1 MKQTSGGNIIAKMLA
16 LEGVEKVFG
25 IIDGTYFGL
34 YANLKRYG
42 IELISPRQ
50 EACALHMAGAYARM
64 TGKLGVAIASNG
76 PGVANALAG
85 VAVENGEGNRVLLL
99 TSTRRTGIGYPD
111 RGGTYQYFNQVGA
124 IKAMAKWSGAALS
137 HARLQELLRRA
148 FRISYRGRPGVVHV
162 DVPEDLMNGKTE
174 AQRFILPQN
183 YRRMEALTASE
194 AQIEAAAEM
203 LVAARLPMIHAGSG
217 VIHAAAYAELQQV
230 AELLHA
236 PVTTSW
242 GGRSALPETH
252 ELAIPMIHIKL
263 NHLVR
268 NRADA
273 VLTLGSRLGETDWW
287 GKPPYWASPKE
298 QKMIQVDIDEEIL
311 GLNKPVALAVLSDVK
326 NFLARLIAKL
336 AVRREQMPLASRV
349 QAVKEFRTEMAVL
362 RTKLDEHLT
371 ETGAPMNPAHVAH
384 VCGEFFSPEAICVM
398 DGGNTAVWA
407 HFFHEARVPNT
418 ILQTAKFGMLG
429 AGVAQALGAAV
440 AFPAREIYCIIG
452 DGAMGFNMQELETAV
467 RNNLKVIYLVCCDKQ
482 WGMVKM
488 NQQFAL
494 KPLKTM
500 VRKALAP
507 SETINADLHEIQF
520 DKLAESMGA
529 HGERVAAPS
538 ELRPALQR
546 CRAANKCAVIHV
558 DVDPVKHMW
567 APGLLH
573 FKAMHQEPKG
583 K

>member
-1 MKQTSGGNIIAKMLA
+1 MKQTSGGNIIAQMLSH
-16 LEGVEKVFG
+16 EGVEKVFG

-34 YANLKRYG
+34 YSNLKRHG
-42 IELISPRQ
+42 IELISPRH
-50 EACALHMAGAYARM
+50 EACALHMAGAYGRL

-85 VAVENGEGNRVLLL
+85 VAVENGEGNRVLLI

-111 RGGTYQYFNQVGA
+111 RGGAYQYFNQVGA
-124 IKAMAKWSGAALS
+124 IKAMSKWSGVALS
-137 HARLQELLRRA
+137 HSRVQELLRRA
-148 FRISYRGRPGVVHV
+148 FRISYRGRPGVVHL
-162 DVPEDLMNGKTE
+162 DVPEDLINGKTDL
-174 AQRFILPQN
+174 QNFILPKN
-183 YRRMEALTASE
+183 YRRMEAIAATE
-194 AQIEAAAEM
+194 AQVEAAAEM
-203 LVAARLPMIHAGSG
+203 LAEARVPIIHAGSG
-217 VIHAAAYAELQQV
+217 VIHSGAFAELQQV
-230 AELLHA
+230 AELLRA
-236 PVTTSW
+236 AVTTSW
-242 GGRSALPETH
+242 GARGVLPETH
-252 ELAIPMIHIKL
+252 ELAVPMIYIKL

-268 NRADA
+268 NKADL

-287 GKPPYWASPKE
+287 GKAPYWASPKE

-311 GLNKPVALAVLSDVK
+311 GMNKPVDLAVLSDIK
-326 NFLARLIAKL
+326 IFLLKLMEKL
-336 AVRREQMPLASRV
+336 AERRDRMPLTKREQALKQFRAKMKAMRV
-349 QAVKEFRTEMAVL
+349 E
-362 RTKLDEHLT
+362 LDEHLRDNA
-371 ETGAPMNPAHVAH
+371 APMNPAHVAH
-384 VCGEFFSPEAICVM
+384 VCREFFSPEAICVM

-429 AGVAQALGAAV
+429 AGVAQALGAA
-440 AFPAREIYCIIG
+440 AAHPARQVYCIIG
-452 DGAMGFNMQELETAV
+452 DGAMGFNVQEIETAI
-467 RNNLKVIYLVCCDKQ
+467 RNDLKVIYLVCCDKQ

-507 SETINADLHEIQF
+507 NETINADLHEVQF

-538 ELRPALQR
+538 ELRPALER
-546 CRAANKCAVIHV
+546 CVAANKCAVIHV
-558 DVDPVKHMW
+558 DVNPVKHMW

>member
-1 MKQTSGGNIIAKMLA
+1 MKQTSGGNLIAKMLA
-16 LEGVEKVFG
+16 HEGVEKVFG

-34 YANLKRYG
+34 YSNLKRHG

-124 IKAMAKWSGAALS
+124 IKAMSKWSGVALS
-137 HARLQELLRRA
+137 HLRIQEMLRRA
-148 FRISYRGRPGVVHV
+148 FRISYRGRPGVVHI
-162 DVPEDLMNGKTE
+162 DAPEDIINGKTE
-174 AQRFILPQN
+174 VQRFILPQN
-183 YRRMEALTASE
+183 YRRIDAIAASE

-203 LVAARLPMIHAGSG
+203 LINAQLPIIHAGSG
-217 VIHAAAYAELQQV
+217 VIHAGAFAELRQV
-230 AELLHA
+230 AELLRA

-242 GGRSALPETH
+242 GARSALPETH
-252 ELAIPMIHIKL
+252 ELAIPMIFIKL

-268 NRADA
+268 NKADL

-287 GKPPYWASPKE
+287 GKAPYWASPKE
-298 QKMIQVDIDEEIL
+298 QRMIQVDIDEEIL
-311 GLNKPVALAVLSDVK
+311 GLNKPVELAVLSDIK
-326 NFLARLIAKL
+326 LFLIKLIEKL
-336 AVRREQMPLASRV
+336 ATRRERMALTQREHAL
-349 QAVKEFRTEMAVL
+349 KEFHAEMKTTRA
-362 RTKLDEHLT
+362 KLDEHLQDNA
-371 ETGAPMNPAHVAH
+371 APMNPAHVAH
-384 VCGEFFSPEAICVM
+384 VCREFFSPEAICVM

-440 AFPAREIYCIIG
+440 AYPARQIYCIIG
-452 DGAMGFNMQELETAV
+452 DGAMGFNMQEIETAV
-467 RNNLKVIYLVCCDKQ
+467 RNNLKVVYLVCCDKQ

-494 KPLKTM
+494 KPFKTM

-507 SETINADLHEIQF
+507 SETINADLNEIQF

-529 HGERVAAPS
+529 HGERVTAPS
-538 ELRPALQR
+538 ELRPALER
-546 CRAANKCAVIHV
+546 CLAANKCAVIHV
-558 DVDPVKHMW
+558 DVNPVKHMW